1 MRRPK
6 RIKILAMVFAVALVS
21 LTSGAAFGGTLT
33 MRLTTDTPET
43 MPQGRAAS
51 WFGEEIMK
59 ALPGSEVK
67 VFNASS
73 LYNNTDSLEAMHS
86 GTLEACWA
94 TLSKISGILPQG
106 LCLRMPSLFG
116 SYEQVQ
122 KIPQTEI
129 GSFITKAADKKGFV
143 LLSWGNLS
151 PYIGVGSRERIF
163 KPADWQGKKVRVY
176 EKYTQLAMVKIMGG
190 NPIVMPWGEFV
201 PSAQSG
207 VVDAGFT
214 SLSSWGKVKET
225 LPYFTSI
232 GMVPDYYVFLVAKR
246 WWNNLDSK
254 MRDTVQKVAVAAA
267 KRQMVWQFEKDQIDT
282 QKLGT
287 KDPATPG
294 FYLLSDAQLAPYKE
308 KWIEPIRKIIEGKI
322 GKDGPEALDMA
333 IRISKELK

>member
-1 MRRPK
+1 MGK
-6 RIKILAMVFAVALVS
+6 QKKIKILATGLAVAFVMLISGSSFAGS
-21 LTSGAAFGGTLT
+21 LS
-33 MRLTTDTPET
+33 MRVTTDTPET

-59 ALPGSEVK
+59 ILPGSEVK

-73 LYNNTDSLEAMHS
+73 LYNNADSLEAMHS
-86 GTLEACWA
+86 GTLESCWA
-94 TLSKISGILPQG
+94 TLSKISGIVPHG

-129 GSFITKAADKKGFV
+129 GYFISQAAEKKGFII
-143 LLSWGNLS
+143 LAWGNVS
-151 PYIGVGSRERIF
+151 PFIGVGSRERLL
-163 KPADWQGKKVRVY
+163 KSTDWEGKKVRVY
-176 EKYTQLAMVKIMGG
+176 EKYTQIAMVKTVGG
-190 NPIVMPWGEFV
+190 NPVVMPWGEFV

-232 GMVPDYYVFLVAKR
+232 GMIPDYYVFMVAKR
-246 WWNNLDSK
+246 WWNKLDPK
-254 MRDTVQKVAVAAA
+254 TRYTVEKTAIAAA
-267 KRQMVWQFEKDQIDT
+267 GKQMLWQYEKDQGDVK
-282 QKLGT
+282 KLET
-287 KDPATPG
+287 KDPSTPG
-294 FYLLSDAQLAPYKE
+294 FYLLNNAQLAPYKK
-308 KWIEPIRKIIEGKI
+308 KWIEPVRKIIEKKI

-333 IRISKELK
+333 IRVSNELK

>member
-1 MRRPK
+1 MRK
-6 RIKILAMVFAVALVS
+6 QNLIKMLAMVLIPTIIALVS
-21 LTSGAAFGGTLT
+21 GSAFGGALS

-51 WFGEEIMK
+51 WFGEEVAK
-59 ALPGSEVK
+59 AIPGSEVK

-73 LYNNTDSLEAMHS
+73 LYNNPDSLEAMHS

-94 TLSKISGILPQG
+94 TLSKISGIIPHG
-106 LCLRMPSLFG
+106 LCLRMPSLFS

-129 GSFITKAADKKGFV
+129 GAFVTRAAEKKGFV

-151 PYIGVGSRERIF
+151 PYIGVGSRARIF
-163 KPADWQGKKVRVY
+163 KPEDWSGKKVRVY
-176 EKYTQLAMVKIMGG
+176 EKYTQIEMVKTMGG
-190 NPIVMPWGEFV
+190 NPVVMPWGEFV

-246 WWNNLDSK
+246 WWEKLDAK
-254 MRDTVQKVAVAAA
+254 TRETVARIATEAAR
-267 KRQMVWQFEKDQIDT
+267 KQMAWQYEKDQEDT
-282 QKLGT
+282 EKLGT
-287 KDPATPG
+287 KDPAQPG
-294 FYLLSDAQLAPYKE
+294 FYLLTPDQLAPYKE
-308 KWIEPIRKIIEGKI
+308 KWIKPIRQIIEKKI
-322 GKDGPEALDMA
+322 GKDGPEALDLA
-333 IRISKELK
+333 IKLSKEL

>member
-1 MRRPK
+1 MRRPQ
-6 RIKILAMVFAVALVS
+6 RIKILAMVFAVALVTW
-21 LTSGAAFGGTLT
+21 TSGTAFGGALS

-43 MPQGRAAS
+43 MPQGRAAT

-59 ALPGSEVK
+59 VLPGSEAK

-106 LCLRMPSLFG
+106 LCLRMPSLF
-116 SYEQVQ
+116 STYEQVQ

-143 LLSWGNLS
+143 LLAWGNLS
-151 PYIGVGSRERIF
+151 PYIGVGSRERLL

-176 EKYTQLAMVKIMGG
+176 EKYTQLEMVKTMGG
-190 NPIVMPWGEFV
+190 NPVVMPWGEFV

-214 SLSSWGKVKET
+214 SLSSWGPVKET

-232 GMVPDYYVFLVAKR
+232 GMIPDYYVFMVAKR

-254 MRDTVQKVAVAAA
+254 TRDTVNKVAVAAA
-267 KRQMVWQFEKDQIDT
+267 KKQMIWQFEKDQADA
-282 QKLGT
+282 QKYVT
-287 KDPATPG
+287 KDPSAAG
-294 FYLLSDAQLAPYKE
+294 CYMLSDAQLAPYKE
-308 KWIEPIRKIIEGKI
+308 KWIEPIRKIIEEKI
-322 GKDGPEALDMA
+322 GKDGPDALDMA